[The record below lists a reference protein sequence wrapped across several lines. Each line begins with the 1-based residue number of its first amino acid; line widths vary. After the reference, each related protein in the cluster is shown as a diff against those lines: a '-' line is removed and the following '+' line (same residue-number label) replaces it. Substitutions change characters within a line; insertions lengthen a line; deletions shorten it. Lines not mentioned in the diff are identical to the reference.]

1 MKGFYR
7 DIIIATIALG
17 VGAWATAEYGL
28 HTTVPISFWISLI
41 IVLAMT
47 WIIHG
52 VMVKANDK
60 RPQLFVTYF
69 MGTLTAKLFISAMV
83 LVSVGVLDRD
93 NLTFTAIGYF
103 LSYILLTGLEI
114 RYLLPLVRNSNH

>member
-7 DIIIATIALG
+7 DIIIATIAAG
-17 VGAWATAEYGL
+17 AGAWAIAKFGL
-28 HTTVPISFWISLI
+28 NIAVPLSFWISLA
-41 IVLAMT
+41 IVFIMT